1 MKTNKKII
9 NWEIASTLFVIFFG
23 SFLHFI
29 YQISNNSEFVALFA
43 PVNESVWEHLKL
55 GFWALFIFMILE
67 YFFINKLVHNFFLA
81 KFLGIIA
88 MELTIVIIFYSYT
101 FFTKESILF
110 VDISSFIIGAI
121 LCSLVCLKFYKFKL
135 KTNFD
140 SVAAIGLILIAF
152 TFMVLTFFP
161 PQVPIFFDK
170 TVNQYGIPQK

>member
-110 VDISSFIIGAI
+110 VDRSLPSS
-121 LCSLVCLKFYKFKL
+121 
-135 KTNFD
+135 
-140 SVAAIGLILIAF
+140 
-152 TFMVLTFFP
+152 
-161 PQVPIFFDK
+161 
-170 TVNQYGIPQK
+170 